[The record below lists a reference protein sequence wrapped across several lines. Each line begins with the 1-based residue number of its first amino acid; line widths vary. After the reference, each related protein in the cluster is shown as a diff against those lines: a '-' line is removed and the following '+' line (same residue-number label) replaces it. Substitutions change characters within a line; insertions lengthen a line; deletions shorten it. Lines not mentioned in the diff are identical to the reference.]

1 MKGKTKKS
9 EMAEAPKSKKQP
21 KDMLKGKMSGMGKP
35 VMVYLHP
42 RDVELVPEAMRR
54 DLPLIGANPDSVGEA
69 LGALVAMPRWQL
81 REIGLASRRFVERWH
96 RPADVARTVLERYG

>member
-35 VMVYLHP
+35 VMVGGAMRP
-42 RDVELVPEAMRR
+42 KKMFGGKMTMGTEGTARGMGAAVKGGRFRDV
-54 DLPLIGANPDSVGEA
+54 
-69 LGALVAMPRWQL
+69 
-81 REIGLASRRFVERWH
+81 
-96 RPADVARTVLERYG
+96 

>member
-35 VMVYLHP
+35 VMVGGAMRP
-42 RDVELVPEAMRR
+42 KKMFGGKMTMGTESTARGMGAAVRGGRFRDV
-54 DLPLIGANPDSVGEA
+54 
-69 LGALVAMPRWQL
+69 
-81 REIGLASRRFVERWH
+81 
-96 RPADVARTVLERYG
+96 